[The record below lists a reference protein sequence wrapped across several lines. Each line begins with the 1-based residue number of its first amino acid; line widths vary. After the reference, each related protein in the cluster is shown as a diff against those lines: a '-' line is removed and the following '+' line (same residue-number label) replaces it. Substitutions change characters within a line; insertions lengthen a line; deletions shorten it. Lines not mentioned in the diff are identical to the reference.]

1 VIGIINAGPFIKK
14 RDVDLTLRDFGF
26 NPMLTVGQ
34 ETCLDPPITHDHLNR
49 RSYASGKLVR
59 RQDVVTPGY
68 ITTDDFGT
76 DGDDTVHNKIP
87 NYSQPNAF
95 QANASFPTDGS
106 TPATVDL
113 VFYDFIQPNILTA
126 LKSIGAAL
134 VSSDVQTYMPKSFT
148 SNSVLP
154 AYAKSTWQA
163 NVPNCPVGV
172 GVGS

>member
-1 VIGIINAGPFIKK
+1 
-14 RDVDLTLRDFGF
+14 
-26 NPMLTVGQ
+26 MHTVSQ
-34 ETCLDPPITHDHLNR
+34 ESCLDPSITHDHLNR
-49 RSYASGKLVR
+49 RSSGKLTR

-76 DGDDTVHNKIP
+76 DGDDTAHSKIP

-106 TPATVDL
+106 NPTTVDL

-126 LKSIGAAL
+126 LKSLEATFA
-134 VSSDVQTYMPKSFT
+134 SSDVQTYMPKSFT

-154 AYAKSTWQA
+154 TYAKLAWQA
-163 NVPNCPVGV
+163 NVPSCPVGV